1 MNEPELELKNSA
13 MEIRTTLDELDS
25 ILTVNEEKIS
35 ELECCRE
42 IT

>member
-1 MNEPELELKNSA
+1 

-25 ILTVNEEKIS
+25 ILTINEEKIS